1 MEKIKLGHIGTR
13 HDHSRAKL
21 EGAKKFPDLFEI
33 VGIVPESPEVAEKI
47 KNDKVYGDV
56 PVMTEEE
63 LATFDSLVNG
73 EECDDPFASAYMA
86 HEIQLKNVDK

>member
-33 VGIVPESPEVAEKI
+33 VGIVPESPEVAK
-47 KNDKVYGDV
+47 KSRTTRSTA
-56 PVMTEEE
+56 MCR
-63 LATFDSLVNG
+63 S
-73 EECDDPFASAYMA
+73 
-86 HEIQLKNVDK
+86 

>member
-33 VGIVPESPEVAEKI
+33 VGIVPESPAVAE
-47 KNDKVYGDV
+47 
-56 PVMTEEE
+56 
-63 LATFDSLVNG
+63 
-73 EECDDPFASAYMA
+73 
-86 HEIQLKNVDK
+86 

>member
-47 KNDKVYGDV
+47 KNDKR
-56 PVMTEEE
+56 
-63 LATFDSLVNG
+63 FDG
-73 EECDDPFASAYMA
+73 WY
-86 HEIQLKNVDK
+86 